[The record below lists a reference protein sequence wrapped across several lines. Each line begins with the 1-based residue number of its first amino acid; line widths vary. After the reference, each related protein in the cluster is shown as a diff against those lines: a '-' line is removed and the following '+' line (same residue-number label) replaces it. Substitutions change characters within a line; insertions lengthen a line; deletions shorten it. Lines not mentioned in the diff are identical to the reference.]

1 MMEERKNVNL
11 ITDEMICRYGNYL
24 REEERS
30 RATVEKYLR
39 DVRKFQEYLCLLGGD
54 ESGGMEAGKYGIDKK
69 VVLEYKQYLNEHYKT
84 TSVNS
89 MLAAV
94 NSFLEYLECG
104 EYKVKLF
111 KIQHVQFS
119 EPERELTEKD
129 YRRLVQAA
137 ERKKDTRMSMLF
149 QTIGS
154 TGIRISELRFI
165 TVESLGHS
173 RVDIYNKGKS
183 RIVLL
188 PAELVRVLTK
198 YCRKMGIIG
207 GSIFITRNGRPM
219 DRSNINKKMKEMSRE
234 AGVDER
240 KVFPHNFR
248 HLFARTFYRIE
259 KDVVRLMDLLGHSNI
274 NTTRIYTM
282 STEEQ
287 PRRQMSRMRLVL
299 G

>member
-1 MMEERKNVNL
+1 MKESKFRNSVTEEAL
-11 ITDEMICRYGNYL
+11 IQYERYLKDG
-24 REEERS
+24 EKS

-39 DVRKFQEYLCLLGGD
+39 DVRKFWDYLGEWGVQEF
-54 ESGGMEAGKYGIDKK
+54 DKEQ
-69 VVLEYKQYLNEHYKT
+69 VLEYKRYLNEHYKT
-84 TSVNS
+84 TSANS
-89 MLAAV
+89 MLAAI
-94 NSFLEYLECG
+94 NSFFEYLGCE

-111 KIQHVQFS
+111 KIQRVQFC
-119 EPERELTEKD
+119 EPEKELTEKE
-129 YRRLVQAA
+129 YGRLVQAA
-137 ERKKDTRMSMLF
+137 ERKGDSRMSMLL

-165 TVESLGHS
+165 TVESLEHG
-173 RVDIYNKGKS
+173 RAEIYNKGKS
-183 RIVLL
+183 RVALL
-188 PAELVRVLTK
+188 PAELMKVLKK
-198 YCRKMGIIG
+198 YCRRMGITG

-219 DRSNINKKMKEMSRE
+219 DRSNINKKMKELGRE

-274 NTTRIYTM
+274 NTTRIYTVD
-282 STEEQ
+282 TESQ
-287 PRRQMSRMRLVL
+287 PRRQLSRMHLVY

>member
-1 MMEERKNVNL
+1 MKESKFRNSVTEEAL
-11 ITDEMICRYGNYL
+11 IQYERYLKDG
-24 REEERS
+24 EKS

-39 DVRKFQEYLCLLGGD
+39 DVRKFWDYLGEQGVQEF
-54 ESGGMEAGKYGIDKK
+54 DKEQ
-69 VVLEYKQYLNEHYKT
+69 VLEYKRYLNEHYKT
-84 TSVNS
+84 TSANS
-89 MLAAV
+89 MLAAI
-94 NSFLEYLECG
+94 NSFFEYLGCE

-111 KIQHVQFS
+111 KIQRVQFC
-119 EPERELTEKD
+119 EPEKELTEKE
-129 YRRLVQAA
+129 YGRLVQAA
-137 ERKKDTRMSMLF
+137 ERKGDSRMSMLL

-165 TVESLGHS
+165 TVESLEHG
-173 RVDIYNKGKS
+173 RAEIYNKGKS
-183 RIVLL
+183 RVALL
-188 PAELVRVLTK
+188 PAELMKVLKK
-198 YCRKMGIIG
+198 YCRRMGITG

-219 DRSNINKKMKEMSRE
+219 DRSNINKKMKELGRE

-274 NTTRIYTM
+274 NTTRIYTAG
-282 STEEQ
+282 TESQ
-287 PRRQMSRMRLVL
+287 PRRQLSRMKLVF

>member
-1 MMEERKNVNL
+1 MNF
-11 ITDEMICRYGNYL
+11 ITDEMMNRYEQYL
-24 REEERS
+24 KEEERS

-39 DVRKFQEYLCLLGGD
+39 DVKKFREYLCSLREH
-54 ESGGMEAGKYGIDKK
+54 ESDKNQFDKK
-69 VVLEYKQYLNEHYKT
+69 IVLEYKQYLNEHYKT
-84 TSVNS
+84 TSANS

-94 NSFLEYLECG
+94 NSFLEYLGCG

-111 KIQHVQFS
+111 KIQHIQFS
-119 EPERELTEKD
+119 EPEKELTEKD
-129 YRRLVQAA
+129 YERLVQAA
-137 ERKKDTRMSMLF
+137 ERKGDTRMSMLL

-165 TVESLGHS
+165 TVESLEHG
-173 RVDIYNKGKS
+173 RAEIYNKGKS
-183 RIVLL
+183 RIALL
-188 PAELVRVLTK
+188 PAELMKLLKK
-198 YCRKMGIIG
+198 YCRRVGITG

-219 DRSNINKKMKEMSRE
+219 DRSNINKKMKELGRE

-248 HLFARTFYRIE
+248 HLFARTFYRME

-274 NTTRIYTM
+274 NTTRIYTVD
-282 STEEQ
+282 TESQ
-287 PRRQMSRMRLVL
+287 PRRQLSRMHLVY

>member
-1 MMEERKNVNL
+1 MSH
-11 ITDEMICRYGNYL
+11 ITDEMIDQYGQYL

-30 RATVEKYLR
+30 HATVEKYLR
-39 DVRKFQEYLCLLGGD
+39 DVRKFREYLCLSGRN
-54 ESGGMEAGKYGIDKK
+54 ESNSNGFNKET
-69 VVLEYKQYLNEHYKT
+69 VLQYKQYLNEHYKT
-84 TSVNS
+84 TSANS
-89 MLAAV
+89 MLAAI
-94 NSFLEYLECG
+94 NSFFEYLGCE

-111 KIQHVQFS
+111 RIQRILFS

-129 YRRLVQAA
+129 YERLVQAA
-137 ERKKDTRMSMLF
+137 ERKRDSRMSMLL

-165 TVESLGHS
+165 TVESLETG
-173 RVDIYNKGKS
+173 RADIYNKGKS
-183 RIVLL
+183 RIALL
-188 PAELVRVLTK
+188 PVELTRMLKK
-198 YCRKMGIIG
+198 YCKKAG
-207 GSIFITRNGRPM
+207 ITRGGIFVTKSGKPM
-219 DRSNINKKMKEMSRE
+219 DRSNISKKMKELGRE

-274 NTTRIYTM
+274 NTTRIYTAG
-282 STEEQ
+282 TDVQ
-287 PRRQMSRMRLVL
+287 PRKQMSRMHLVF

>member
-1 MMEERKNVNL
+1 MKECKIRNSVTEEAL
-11 ITDEMICRYGNYL
+11 IQYERYLKDG
-24 REEERS
+24 EKS

-39 DVRKFQEYLCLLGGD
+39 DVRKFWDYLGERGVQEF
-54 ESGGMEAGKYGIDKK
+54 DKEQ
-69 VVLEYKQYLNEHYKT
+69 VLEYKRYLNEHYKT
-84 TSVNS
+84 TSANS
-89 MLAAV
+89 MLAAI
-94 NSFLEYLECG
+94 NSFFEYLGCE

-111 KIQHVQFS
+111 KVQRVQFC
-119 EPERELTEKD
+119 EPEKELTEKE
-129 YRRLVQAA
+129 YGRLVQAA
-137 ERKKDTRMSMLF
+137 ERKGDSRMSMLL

-165 TVESLGHS
+165 TVESLEHG
-173 RVDIYNKGKS
+173 RAEIYNKGKS
-183 RIVLL
+183 RVALL
-188 PAELVRVLTK
+188 PAELMKVLKK
-198 YCRKMGIIG
+198 YCRRMGITG

-219 DRSNINKKMKEMSRE
+219 DRSNINKKMKELGRE

-274 NTTRIYTM
+274 NTTRIYTAG
-282 STEEQ
+282 TESQ
-287 PRRQMSRMRLVL
+287 PRRQLSRMKLVF

>member
-1 MMEERKNVNL
+1 MKESNIRNSVTEEAL
-11 ITDEMICRYGNYL
+11 IQYERYLKDG
-24 REEERS
+24 EKS

-39 DVRKFQEYLCLLGGD
+39 DVRKFWNYLGERGVQEF
-54 ESGGMEAGKYGIDKK
+54 DKEQ
-69 VVLEYKQYLNEHYKT
+69 VLEYKRYLNEHYKT
-84 TSVNS
+84 TSANS
-89 MLAAV
+89 MLAAI
-94 NSFLEYLECG
+94 NSFFEYLGCE

-111 KIQHVQFS
+111 KIQRVQFC
-119 EPERELTEKD
+119 EPERELTEKE
-129 YRRLVQAA
+129 YGRLVHAA
-137 ERKKDTRMSMLF
+137 ERKGDSRMSMLL

-165 TVESLGHS
+165 TVESLEHG
-173 RVDIYNKGKS
+173 RAEIYNKGKS
-183 RIVLL
+183 RVALL
-188 PAELVRVLTK
+188 PAELMKVLKK
-198 YCRKMGIIG
+198 YCRRMGITG

-219 DRSNINKKMKEMSRE
+219 DRSNINKKMKELGRE

-274 NTTRIYTM
+274 NTTRIYTAG
-282 STEEQ
+282 TESQ
-287 PRRQMSRMRLVL
+287 PRRQLSRMKLVF

>member
-1 MMEERKNVNL
+1 MEERKNMNF
-11 ITDEMICRYGNYL
+11 ITDEMMNRYEQYL
-24 REEERS
+24 KEEERS

-39 DVRKFQEYLCLLGGD
+39 DVKKFREYLCSLREH
-54 ESGGMEAGKYGIDKK
+54 ESDKNQFDKK
-69 VVLEYKQYLNEHYKT
+69 IVLEYKQYLNEHYKT
-84 TSVNS
+84 TSANS

>member
-1 MMEERKNVNL
+1 MKESNIRNSVTEEAL
-11 ITDEMICRYGNYL
+11 IQYERYLKDG
-24 REEERS
+24 EKS

-39 DVRKFQEYLCLLGGD
+39 DVRKFWNYLGERGVQEF
-54 ESGGMEAGKYGIDKK
+54 DKEQ
-69 VVLEYKQYLNEHYKT
+69 VLEYKRYLNEHYKT
-84 TSVNS
+84 TSANS
-89 MLAAV
+89 MLAAI
-94 NSFLEYLECG
+94 NSFFEYLGCE

-111 KIQHVQFS
+111 KIQRVQFC
-119 EPERELTEKD
+119 EPERELTEKE
-129 YRRLVQAA
+129 YGRLVHGA
-137 ERKKDTRMSMLF
+137 ERKGDSRMSMLL

-165 TVESLGHS
+165 TVESLEHG
-173 RVDIYNKGKS
+173 RAEIYNKGKS
-183 RIVLL
+183 RVALL
-188 PAELVRVLTK
+188 PAELMKVLKK
-198 YCRKMGIIG
+198 YCRRMGITG

-219 DRSNINKKMKEMSRE
+219 DRSNINKKMKELGRE

-274 NTTRIYTM
+274 NTTRIYTAG
-282 STEEQ
+282 TESQ
-287 PRRQMSRMRLVL
+287 PRRQLSRMKLVF